1 MLMKKTLF
9 LTAALLLA
17 TVSGQGAVTLLDGFS
32 PASQSSS
39 NSQVNWSDDTS
50 SFSTGWAVSF
60 QVTIPNTVNNGDT
73 LFSTGSGIPAAR
85 GWQFAFNN
93 VANSTFTLT
102 MNNNGTNTV
111 FTTQSFTKAD
121 LANTP
126 LTLVVRETQ
135 DNKSLITFYLGSEEI
150 ASGTSTEL
158 LSLTKGSST
167 FWANGSPAGRT
178 QLSDIQS
185 VTFDT
190 SDSNM
195 DVLAALGIVTV
206 PEPATASLGILGL
219 AALMIRRRRA

>member
-1 MLMKKTLF
+1 MKKTLF

-32 PASQSSS
+32 PASQSSG
-39 NSQVNWSDDTS
+39 NSQVNWSDDAS

-73 LFSTGSGIPAAR
+73 LFSTGSGAPAAR
-85 GWQFAFNN
+85 GWQFSFNN
-93 VANSTFTLT
+93 VANSNFMLT

-121 LANTP
+121 FANTP

-135 DNKSLITFYLGSEEI
+135 DNKSMVTFYLGSEEI

-167 FWANGSPAGRT
+167 FWANGGRT
-178 QLSDIQS
+178 PLSDIQG
-185 VTFDT
+185 VTFDA

-195 DVLAALGIVTV
+195 DVLAALGIATV

-219 AALMIRRRRA
+219 VTLMIRRRRA

>member
-1 MLMKKTLF
+1 MKKTLF

-39 NSQVNWSDDTS
+39 NSQVNWNDDAS

-73 LFSTGSGIPAAR
+73 LFSTGSGVPSAR
-85 GWQFAFNN
+85 GWQFAFNKLE
-93 VANSTFTLT
+93 NSFTLT
-102 MNNNGTNTV
+102 LNNNGADIV

-178 QLSDIQS
+178 QLSDIQG
-185 VTFDT
+185 VTFDA

-195 DVLAALGIVTV
+195 DVLAALGIATV